1 MHFARRADGDAMRR
15 WLSDWLIAAGLG
27 ALAGLAAVAL
37 SWPSPDRAPNGAGN
51 ARPGETRRSPRAT
64 DEPPCVDPVQR
75 LTTTAVERTPASA
88 VRASTRRGA
97 RNAAACG
104 RAFDNREYANE

>member
-64 DEPPCVDPVQR
+64 DELPCADPVHR
-75 LTTTAVERTPASA
+75 LTTAVERTAASA
-88 VRASTRRGA
+88 VRTSTRRGA